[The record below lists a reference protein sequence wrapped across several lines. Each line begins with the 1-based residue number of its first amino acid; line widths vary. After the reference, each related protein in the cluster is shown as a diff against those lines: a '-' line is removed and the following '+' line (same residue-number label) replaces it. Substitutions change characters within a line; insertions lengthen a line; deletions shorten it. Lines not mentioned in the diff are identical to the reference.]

1 MITSYKRL
9 GLNLIL
15 YAIGVGMS
23 VAGALGLVQQI
34 ELQFLASSVLF
45 LVGLVIVIAVHEG
58 LDGPF

>member
-45 LVGLVIVIAVHEG
+45 LVGLVIVIAVHEW